1 MFYPSGE
8 GVPDMLMLLVNL
20 TQKVMKEK
28 LMYMSEVEVK
38 KLELCMI
45 ILINFFV
52 FLLRFCC
59 NNIFSGAFASALH

>member
-52 FLLRFCC
+52 FLLRLC
-59 NNIFSGAFASALH
+59 LVR